1 MSNPRAWQDAQT
13 GSHMGNPIVRR
24 RLAAILAADVVTY
37 SRLMDLD
44 ETGTHAAWKSH
55 RAELIDAKIT
65 EHEGRTVKLIGD
77 GFLAEFPSVVNA
89 VACAAAVQHGMRER
103 NAGLPRD
110 RRMELRIGI
119 NLGDVIVEGVD
130 IYGDGVN
137 VAARLEG
144 IAEPGGIVVSGA
156 VRDNVGNRLDLR
168 FEDIGEQRLKNIDRP
183 VRAYSVLLDIPSAL
197 ITSRLD
203 VGSQKTWSIEKPSIV
218 VLPFNNMS
226 GDPEQEYF
234 GDGITEDLIT
244 DLSKISGLFVVARN
258 TSFTYKGKPVK
269 AQQVS
274 QDLRINFILE
284 GGVRKVGSRV
294 RVTAQL
300 VDGRDGGHLWADRYD
315 RDLTDIFAIQDEIT
329 HSIIEQLRIKL
340 LPEEKEII
348 SRVPTENVE
357 AYGYY
362 LRGRQFLHRHSK
374 SYYVLAKRMFAK
386 AVELDPL
393 YARAYAGLADCD
405 SFLFLHY
412 NADVATDDI
421 LAASA
426 KALDL
431 EGGLAEAH
439 ASRGLALSLRER
451 YPEAVAE
458 FDQAIAC
465 DSNLF
470 EAHYFYARACFA
482 QGRLEEAARLFL
494 RAAELKPDDFQALLV
509 LTGVYRSLGR
519 EQEMRWAA
527 REGIERAERELILHP
542 ANPRPAYLG
551 AVGLAALGEF
561 SRAKEWAERAL
572 VIDPDDGLTKYNVAC
587 VCSLLG
593 EHERAIDLLV
603 DLLPN
608 ATPERKR
615 WVEHDSDLDPIRTHP
630 RFPEVLELL
639 V

>member
-1 MSNPRAWQDAQT
+1 
-13 GSHMGNPIVRR
+13 MGNPIVRR

-55 RAELIDAKIT
+55 RGELIDATIT
-65 EHEGRTVKLIGD
+65 GYEGRTVKLIGD

-89 VACAAAVQHGMRER
+89 VACAAAIQHGMRER
-103 NAGLPRD
+103 NAGLSRD

-119 NLGDVIVEGVD
+119 NLGDVIVEGDD

-137 VAARLEG
+137 VAARLES
-144 IAEPGGIVVSGA
+144 IAEPGGIVVSAA

-168 FEDIGEQRLKNIDRP
+168 FEDMGEQRLKNIDRP
-183 VRAYSVLLDIPSAL
+183 VRAYTVLLDISPAL
-197 ITSRLD
+197 TTVRSEA
-203 VGSQKTWSIEKPSIV
+203 GSQKTWLVEKPSIV

-274 QDLRINFILE
+274 QDLRVTFILE
-284 GGVRKVGSRV
+284 GSVRKVGSRV
-294 RVTAQL
+294 RVSAQL

-315 RDLTDIFAIQDEIT
+315 RDLTDIFTIQDEIT
-329 HSIIEQLRIKL
+329 HSIIDQLRIKL
-340 LPEEKEII
+340 LPEEKAII
-348 SRVPTENVE
+348 SRVPTENME

-362 LRGRQFLHRHSK
+362 LRGRQFLHRHSR

-386 AVELDPL
+386 AIELDPL

-412 NADVATDDI
+412 NADVSTDSI

-431 EGGLAEAH
+431 EAGLAEAH

-458 FDQAIAC
+458 FDQAIAF
-465 DSNLF
+465 DPNLF

-482 QGRLEEAARLFL
+482 QGKLEEAAQLFQ
-494 RAAELKPDDFQALLV
+494 RAAELKPDDYQALLV
-509 LTGVYRSLGR
+509 LTGIYRSLGR
-519 EQEMRWAA
+519 EQEMQAAA
-527 REGIERAERELILHP
+527 REGVACAERELLLHP
-542 ANPRPAYLG
+542 GNPRPAYLG
-551 AVGLAALGEF
+551 AVGLAVLGELD
-561 SRAKEWAERAL
+561 RAKAWAERAL

-587 VCSLLG
+587 VCSLVG

-603 DLLPN
+603 ELLPN
-608 ATPERKR
+608 ATQERKS
-615 WVEHDSDLDPIRTHP
+615 WVKHDSDLDPIRRHP
-630 RFPEVLELL
+630 RFPEILELL
-639 V
+639 T

>member
-1 MSNPRAWQDAQT
+1 
-13 GSHMGNPIVRR
+13 MGNPIVHR

-55 RAELIDAKIT
+55 RGELIDAKIT

-89 VACAAAVQHGMRER
+89 VACAAAIQQGMRER

-119 NLGDVIVEGVD
+119 NLGDVIVEGDD

-168 FEDIGEQRLKNIDRP
+168 FEDMGEQRLKNIDRP

-197 ITSRLD
+197 MTSRLD
-203 VGSQKTWSIEKPSIV
+203 AGSQKTWSIEKPSIV

-269 AQQVS
+269 AQQLS
-274 QDLRINFILE
+274 QDLRVNFILE
-284 GGVRKVGSRV
+284 GSVRKVGSRV
-294 RVTAQL
+294 RVSAQL

-329 HSIIEQLRIKL
+329 HSIIDQLRIKL

-386 AVELDPL
+386 AIELDPL

-412 NADVATDDI
+412 NADVSTDSI

-458 FDQAIAC
+458 FDQAIAF
-465 DSNLF
+465 DPNLF

-482 QGRLEEAARLFL
+482 QGKLEEAARLFQ
-494 RAAELKPDDFQALLV
+494 RAAELKPDDYQALLV
-509 LTGVYRSLGR
+509 LTGIYRSLGR
-519 EQEMRWAA
+519 EQEMKEAA
-527 REGIERAERELILHP
+527 REGVARAERELLLHP
-542 ANPRPAYLG
+542 GNPRPAYLG
-551 AVGLAALGEF
+551 AVGLAVLGELD
-561 SRAKEWAERAL
+561 RAKEWAERAL

-587 VCSLLG
+587 VCSLVG

-608 ATPERKR
+608 ATQERKR
-615 WVEHDSDLDPIRTHP
+615 WVKHDSDLDPIRSHP

-639 V
+639 T

>member
-1 MSNPRAWQDAQT
+1 
-13 GSHMGNPIVRR
+13 MGNPIVRR

-44 ETGTHAAWKSH
+44 ETGTHTAWKSH
-55 RAELIDAKIT
+55 RGELIDATIT
-65 EHEGRTVKLIGD
+65 GHEGRTVKLIGD

-89 VACAAAVQHGMRER
+89 VACAAAIQHGMRER

-119 NLGDVIVEGVD
+119 NLGDVIVEGDD

-137 VAARLEG
+137 VAARLES

-183 VRAYSVLLDIPSAL
+183 VRAYTVLLDISPAL
-197 ITSRLD
+197 TTVRSEA
-203 VGSQKTWSIEKPSIV
+203 GSQKTWLVEKPSIV

-244 DLSKISGLFVVARN
+244 DLSKISSLFVVARN

-274 QDLRINFILE
+274 QDLRVTFILE
-284 GGVRKVGSRV
+284 GSVRKVGSRV
-294 RVTAQL
+294 RVSAQL

-315 RDLTDIFAIQDEIT
+315 RDLTDIFTIQDEIT
-329 HSIIEQLRIKL
+329 HSIIDQLRVKL
-340 LPEEKEII
+340 LPEEKAII
-348 SRVPTENVE
+348 SRVPTENME

-362 LRGRQFLHRHSK
+362 LRGRQFLHRHSQL
-374 SYYVLAKRMFAK
+374 YYVLAKRMFTK
-386 AVELDPL
+386 AIELDPL

-412 NADVATDDI
+412 NADVSTDSI

-431 EGGLAEAH
+431 EAGLAEAH

-458 FDQAIAC
+458 FDQAIAF
-465 DSNLF
+465 DPNLF

-482 QGRLEEAARLFL
+482 QGKLEEAAQLFQ
-494 RAAELKPDDFQALLV
+494 RAAELKPDDYQALLV
-509 LTGVYRSLGR
+509 LTGIYRSLGR
-519 EQEMRWAA
+519 EQEMQAAA
-527 REGIERAERELILHP
+527 REGVACAERELLLHP
-542 ANPRPAYLG
+542 ENPRPAYLG
-551 AVGLAALGEF
+551 AVGLAVLGELD
-561 SRAKEWAERAL
+561 RAKAWAERAL

-587 VCSLLG
+587 VCSLVG

-603 DLLPN
+603 ELLPN
-608 ATPERKR
+608 ATQERKS
-615 WVEHDSDLDPIRTHP
+615 WVKHDSDLDPIRHHP
-630 RFPEVLELL
+630 RFPEVLKLL
-639 V
+639 S

>member
-1 MSNPRAWQDAQT
+1 
-13 GSHMGNPIVRR
+13 MGNPIVHR

-55 RAELIDAKIT
+55 RGELIDATIT
-65 EHEGRTVKLIGD
+65 GHEGRTVKLIGD

-89 VACAAAVQHGMRER
+89 VACATAIQHGMRER

-119 NLGDVIVEGVD
+119 NLGDVIVEGDD

-137 VAARLEG
+137 VAARLES
-144 IAEPGGIVVSGA
+144 IAQPGGIVVSAA
-156 VRDNVGNRLDLR
+156 VRDNVGNRLDLQ
-168 FEDIGEQRLKNIDRP
+168 FEDMGEQRLKNIDRP
-183 VRAYSVLLDIPSAL
+183 VRTYAVLLDLSSAL
-197 ITSRLD
+197 TTVRSEA
-203 VGSQKTWSIEKPSIV
+203 GSQKTWPVEKPSIV

-244 DLSKISGLFVVARN
+244 DLSKISGLFVFARN

-274 QDLRINFILE
+274 QDLRATFILE
-284 GGVRKVGSRV
+284 GSVRKVGARV
-294 RVTAQL
+294 RVSAQL
-300 VDGRDGGHLWADRYD
+300 VDGRDGGHVWAERYD
-315 RDLTDIFAIQDEIT
+315 RDLIDIFAIQDEIT
-329 HSIIEQLRIKL
+329 HSIIDQLRIKL
-340 LPEEKEII
+340 LPEEKAII

-374 SYYVLAKRMFAK
+374 PYYVLAKRMFVK
-386 AVELDPL
+386 AIELDPL

-412 NADVATDDI
+412 NADVSADSI

-426 KALDL
+426 RALDL

-458 FDQAIAC
+458 FEQAIAF
-465 DSNLF
+465 DPQSVRS
-470 EAHYFYARACFA
+470 A
-482 QGRLEEAARLFL
+482 LFL
-494 RAAELKPDDFQALLV
+494 RSRLLH
-509 LTGVYRSLGR
+509 T
-519 EQEMRWAA
+519 
-527 REGIERAERELILHP
+527 
-542 ANPRPAYLG
+542 
-551 AVGLAALGEF
+551 GEF
-561 SRAKEWAERAL
+561 
-572 VIDPDDGLTKYNVAC
+572 
-587 VCSLLG
+587 
-593 EHERAIDLLV
+593 
-603 DLLPN
+603 
-608 ATPERKR
+608 
-615 WVEHDSDLDPIRTHP
+615 
-630 RFPEVLELL
+630 
-639 V
+639 

>member
-1 MSNPRAWQDAQT
+1 
-13 GSHMGNPIVRR
+13 MGNPIVRR

-55 RAELIDAKIT
+55 RGELIDAKIT
-65 EHEGRTVKLIGD
+65 EADGRTVKLIGD

-89 VACAAAVQHGMRER
+89 VACAAAIQTGMRER
-103 NAGLPRD
+103 NSGLPRD
-110 RRMELRIGI
+110 RWMELRIGI
-119 NLGDVIVEGVD
+119 NLGDVIVEGDD

-137 VAARLEG
+137 VAARLES
-144 IAEPGGIVVSGA
+144 IAQPGGIVVSGA

-183 VRAYSVLLDIPSAL
+183 VRAYTVLLGASSAL
-197 ITSRLD
+197 TANQFD
-203 VGSQKTWSIEKPSIV
+203 AGSQKRWGGEKPSIV
-218 VLPFNNMS
+218 VLPFSNMS

-269 AQQVS
+269 VQQVS
-274 QDLRINFILE
+274 QDLRVTFILE
-284 GGVRKVGSRV
+284 GSVRKVGPRV

-329 HSIIEQLRIKL
+329 RSIIDQLRIKL

-348 SRVPTENVE
+348 ARVPTENVE

-374 SYYVLAKRMFAK
+374 SYYALAKRMFAK

-412 NADVATDDI
+412 NADVSIEGI

-426 KALDL
+426 KALEL

-439 ASRGLALSLRER
+439 ASRGLALSLREQFR
-451 YPEAVAE
+451 EAVAE
-458 FDQAIAC
+458 FEQATAF
-465 DSNLF
+465 DPNLF

-482 QGRLEEAARLFL
+482 QGNLEEAAQLFQ
-494 RAAELKPDDFQALLV
+494 RAAEVKPDDYQALLV
-509 LTGVYRSLGR
+509 LTGVFRSLGR
-519 EQEMRWAA
+519 EQEMKAA
-527 REGIERAERELILHP
+527 AKQGVARAEHELLLHP
-542 ANPRPAYLG
+542 ENPRPAYLG
-551 AVGLAALGEF
+551 AVGLAVLGEF
-561 SRAKEWAERAL
+561 DRAKEWAERAL

-587 VCSLLG
+587 FCSLAG
-593 EHERAIDLLV
+593 NHERAIDLLV
-603 DLLPN
+603 DLLPS
-608 ATPERKR
+608 ATQERKR
-615 WVEHDSDLDPIRTHP
+615 WVNHDSDLDGIRSHP

-639 V
+639 H

>member
-1 MSNPRAWQDAQT
+1 
-13 GSHMGNPIVRR
+13 MGNPIVHR

-44 ETGTHAAWKSH
+44 ETGTHAAWKAH
-55 RAELIDAKIT
+55 RGELIDAKIS
-65 EHEGRTVKLIGD
+65 EAEGRTVKLIGD

-89 VACAAAVQHGMRER
+89 VACATAIQHGMRER
-103 NAGLPRD
+103 NAGLSRE
-110 RRMELRIGI
+110 RRLELRIGI
-119 NLGDVIVEGVD
+119 NLGDVIVEGDD

-137 VAARLEG
+137 VAARLES
-144 IAEPGGIVVSGA
+144 IAMPGGIVVSGA

-168 FEDIGEQRLKNIDRP
+168 FEDMGEQRLKNIDRP
-183 VRAYSVLLDIPSAL
+183 VRTYAVLLDTASAL
-197 ITSRLD
+197 TTVRSD
-203 VGSQKTWSIEKPSIV
+203 AASQKTWEVEKPSIV

-269 AQQVS
+269 AQQLS
-274 QDLRINFILE
+274 QDLRVTFILE
-284 GGVRKVGSRV
+284 GSVRKVGARV
-294 RVTAQL
+294 RVSAQL
-300 VDGRDGGHLWADRYD
+300 VDGRDGGHVWADRYD

-329 HSIIEQLRIKL
+329 HSIIDQLRIKL
-340 LPEEKEII
+340 LPEEKAII

-386 AVELDPL
+386 AIELDPL

-412 NADVATDDI
+412 NVDVSTDSI

-458 FDQAIAC
+458 FEQAIAF
-465 DSNLF
+465 DPNLF
-470 EAHYFYARACFA
+470 EAHYFYARACFT
-482 QGRLEEAARLFL
+482 QGYFEEAARLFQ
-494 RAAELKPDDFQALLV
+494 RAAELKPDDYQALLV
-509 LTGVYRSLGR
+509 LTGIHRTLGR
-519 EQEMRWAA
+519 EQEMKEAA
-527 REGIERAERELILHP
+527 RDGVARAERELLLHP
-542 ANPRPAYLG
+542 GNSRPAYLG
-551 AVGLAALGEF
+551 AVGLAVLGELD
-561 SRAKEWAERAL
+561 RAKEWAERAL

-587 VCSLLG
+587 VCSLVG
-593 EHERAIDLLV
+593 DHERAIDLLV
-603 DLLPN
+603 DLLPS
-608 ATPERKR
+608 ATQERKR
-615 WVEHDSDLDPIRTHP
+615 WVEHDSDLNPIRSHP
-630 RFPEVLELL
+630 RFPEVLQLL
-639 V
+639 A

>member
-1 MSNPRAWQDAQT
+1 
-13 GSHMGNPIVRR
+13 MGNPVVHR

-44 ETGTHAAWKSH
+44 EAGTHNAWKSH
-55 RAELIDAKIT
+55 RRELIDAKIS
-65 EHEGRTVKLIGD
+65 EAEGRTVKLIGD

-89 VACAAAVQHGMRER
+89 VACAAAIQYGMRER
-103 NAGLPRD
+103 NAGLPQD

-119 NLGDVIVEGVD
+119 NLGDVIVEGDD

-137 VAARLEG
+137 VAARLES

-156 VRDNVGNRLDLR
+156 VRDNVGNRLDLQ

-183 VRAYSVLLDIPSAL
+183 VRAYSVLLDNPSAL
-197 ITSRLD
+197 TTIPSEAD
-203 VGSQKTWSIEKPSIV
+203 SQKTRVIGKPSIV

-234 GDGITEDLIT
+234 SDGITEDLIT

-269 AQQVS
+269 VQQVC

-284 GGVRKVGSRV
+284 GSVRKVGSRV
-294 RVTAQL
+294 RVTVQL
-300 VDGRDGGHLWADRYD
+300 VEGRDGGHLWADRYD
-315 RDLTDIFAIQDEIT
+315 RDLTDIFAIQDEVT
-329 HSIIEQLRIKL
+329 RSIIEQLKVRL
-340 LPEEKEII
+340 LPEEKAII
-348 SRVPTENVE
+348 GRVPTENVE

-386 AVELDPL
+386 AIELDPL

-412 NADVATDDI
+412 NVEVSIDGI

-458 FDQAIAC
+458 FDQAIAF
-465 DSNLF
+465 DPNLF

-482 QGRLEEAARLFL
+482 QGKLEDAARLFQ
-494 RAAELKPDDFQALLV
+494 RAAELKPDDYQTLLV
-509 LTGVYRSLGR
+509 LTGIYRSLGR
-519 EQEMRWAA
+519 EQEMTEAA
-527 REGIERAERELILHP
+527 REGVARAERELMLHP
-542 ANPRPAYLG
+542 ENPRSAYLG
-551 AVGLAALGEF
+551 AVGLAVLGEF
-561 SRAKEWAERAL
+561 DRAKDWAERAL

-587 VCSLLG
+587 VCSLVG

-603 DLLPN
+603 DLLPT
-608 ATPERKR
+608 ATQERKR
-615 WVEHDSDLDPIRTHP
+615 WVEHDSDLDPIRSHP
-630 RFPEVLELL
+630 RFPEVLQLL
-639 V
+639 A

>member
-1 MSNPRAWQDAQT
+1 
-13 GSHMGNPIVRR
+13 MGNPIVRR

-65 EHEGRTVKLIGD
+65 EHEGRTVKLTGD

-119 NLGDVIVEGVD
+119 NLGDVIVEGDD

-329 HSIIEQLRIKL
+329 HSIIEQLK
-340 LPEEKEII
+340 
-348 SRVPTENVE
+348 NQ
-357 AYGYY
+357 A
-362 LRGRQFLHRHSK
+362 
-374 SYYVLAKRMFAK
+374 A
-386 AVELDPL
+386 
-393 YARAYAGLADCD
+393 AGGEGDHQPGAD
-405 SFLFLHY
+405 
-412 NADVATDDI
+412 
-421 LAASA
+421 
-426 KALDL
+426 
-431 EGGLAEAH
+431 
-439 ASRGLALSLRER
+439 
-451 YPEAVAE
+451 
-458 FDQAIAC
+458 
-465 DSNLF
+465 
-470 EAHYFYARACFA
+470 
-482 QGRLEEAARLFL
+482 
-494 RAAELKPDDFQALLV
+494 
-509 LTGVYRSLGR
+509 
-519 EQEMRWAA
+519 
-527 REGIERAERELILHP
+527 
-542 ANPRPAYLG
+542 
-551 AVGLAALGEF
+551 
-561 SRAKEWAERAL
+561 
-572 VIDPDDGLTKYNVAC
+572 
-587 VCSLLG
+587 
-593 EHERAIDLLV
+593 
-603 DLLPN
+603 
-608 ATPERKR
+608 
-615 WVEHDSDLDPIRTHP
+615 
-630 RFPEVLELL
+630 
-639 V
+639 